1 MDFFAQQDLAR
12 RNARLL
18 VILFTLA
25 VIGLVLLTNLL
36 VAGFLFFSED
46 YNVYAGSRGGWTGFL
61 QQLSWERF
69 GTISLVV
76 IGSVLLVSLVKWL
89 QLSAGGKAIAETLG
103 AEKVLPQTRD
113 ADERR
118 ALNIVQEIAL
128 AASMP
133 VPDLYLLRDERGI
146 NAFAAGVTQA
156 DAVIAVTTGALHH
169 LKRHELQGVIG
180 HETNN
185 VAAGDGSSG
194 HQSVKTFNTRGGDFV
209 VPPEAIHRCKPLA
222 EHAIAFDLKRI
233 EIPCAGGGLQ
243 RHGSTVQS
251 EPLRTVTLQF

>member
-103 AEKVLPQTRD
+103 AEKVLPQT
-113 ADERR
+113 
-118 ALNIVQEIAL
+118 
-128 AASMP
+128 
-133 VPDLYLLRDERGI
+133 
-146 NAFAAGVTQA
+146 
-156 DAVIAVTTGALHH
+156 
-169 LKRHELQGVIG
+169 
-180 HETNN
+180 
-185 VAAGDGSSG
+185 
-194 HQSVKTFNTRGGDFV
+194 
-209 VPPEAIHRCKPLA
+209 
-222 EHAIAFDLKRI
+222 
-233 EIPCAGGGLQ
+233 
-243 RHGSTVQS
+243 
-251 EPLRTVTLQF
+251 